1 MYRKNLREK
10 EWARDRK
17 EKRQNETVRKNVQNI
32 YSSE

>member
-10 EWARDRK
+10 EWDRDRK